1 MKKFSISGE
10 DLKGSKKK
18 SDILV
23 LRVAIEKKVVAE
35 NRYNPVL
42 LLAGG
47 KPNPD
52 YRQKPRRHLEMPTK

>member
-1 MKKFSISGE
+1 MEKYLNSAKELPDFSE
-10 DLKGSKKK
+10 K
-18 SDILV
+18 SHIVV